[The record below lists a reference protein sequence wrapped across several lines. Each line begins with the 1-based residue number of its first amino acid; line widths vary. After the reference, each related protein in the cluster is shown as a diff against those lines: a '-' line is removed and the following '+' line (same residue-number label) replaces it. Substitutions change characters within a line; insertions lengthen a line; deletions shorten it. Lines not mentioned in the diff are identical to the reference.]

1 MTSRRTTSMTSE
13 VMTRRIAD
21 AYARDM
27 QIVRPESAFGPLLR
41 SHRVACAMSQEKLAA
56 TAEVSTRHLSCLETG
71 RASPSREM
79 VLVLASA
86 LELPLRDRNALLGA
100 AGFAA
105 AYRESKLDDAAMR
118 ELDGAIGL
126 LLAKLEPYPAIVVDR
141 AWNVVR
147 MNTSAARFLPM
158 LLPPGSPPELLS
170 NAVRAV
176 VDPRGARPY
185 LVNWEEVVRSIV
197 ERARMELAREPE
209 GSPGHAMLE
218 EMLAFPGVRETLR
231 RAPSPTAPLPF
242 LPLHIRRDGVEA
254 RFFTM
259 LTTLG
264 TPLDVTAEELSIEAY
279 FPADAAT
286 RALLDAMAAS

>member
-1 MTSRRTTSMTSE
+1 MTSE
-13 VMTRRIAD
+13 VMTQQRSR
-21 AYARDM
+21 AYARAM
-27 QIVRPESAFGPLLR
+27 QIARTELAFGPLLR
-41 SHRVACAMSQEKLAA
+41 RHRVACAMSQEKLAA

-86 LELPLRDRNALLGA
+86 LELPLRDRNALLDA

-105 AYRESKLDDAAMR
+105 AYRESRLDDAAMR

-147 MNTSAARFLPM
+147 VNTAATRFLPL
-158 LLPPGSPPELLS
+158 LLPPGSPPELLG

-197 ERARMELAREPE
+197 ERARLELAREPE
-209 GSPGHAMLE
+209 GSRQHAFFH
-218 EMLAFPGVRETLR
+218 EMISQPGVREAMK
-231 RAPSPTAPLPF
+231 RAPMPSGPPLPF
-242 LPLHIRRDGVEA
+242 LPVHIRRDGVEA

-264 TPLDVTAEELSIEAY
+264 TPLDVTAEELSVEAY

-286 RALLDAMAAS
+286 RALLESMASVS